1 MLKVNIVFVS
11 IYYGGLQS
19 HFSALESI
27 KDLLG
32 CFWATGFQSSFWIS
46 KVILDVIFILC
57 GYEAKLF

>member
-27 KDLLG
+27 KDLPG
-32 CFWATGFQSSFWIS
+32 CFWATGFWIS
-46 KVILDVIFILC
+46 KVILDVTFILC
-57 GYEAKLF
+57 DYEAKLF